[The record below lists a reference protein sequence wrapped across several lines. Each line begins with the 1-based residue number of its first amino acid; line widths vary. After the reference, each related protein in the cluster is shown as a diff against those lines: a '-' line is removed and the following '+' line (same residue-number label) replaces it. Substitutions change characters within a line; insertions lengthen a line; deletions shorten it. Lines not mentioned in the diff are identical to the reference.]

1 MKLTPAALLDR
12 LAQAGIPVTTHHHAP
27 VFTVAESQALRGQ
40 LPGGHCKSLFLRDKT
55 GRYWLAVMLEHRRIS
70 VNALAR
76 ALDAP
81 RMSFA
86 TPEELMALLGVIP
99 GAVTPFGLANDT
111 NHQVTPVLDAEML
124 RHDKLHYHPLDN
136 TMTTAISPQGL
147 LDFIAG
153 SGHAPRILPFDP
165 LDAGPPPDPAATT

>member
-1 MKLTPAALLDR
+1 
-12 LAQAGIPVTTHHHAP
+12 
-27 VFTVAESQALRGQ
+27 
-40 LPGGHCKSLFLRDKT
+40 
-55 GRYWLAVMLEHRRIS
+55 
-70 VNALAR
+70 
-76 ALDAP
+76 
-81 RMSFA
+81 
-86 TPEELMALLGVIP
+86 MALLGVIP